1 MAAEAL
7 EAMVAR
13 ARERGGRASRREV
26 IEEAILG
33 WAERGGTVGDV
44 PRIWAEAAA
53 EAEQIRRELGLT
65 A

>member
-1 MAAEAL
+1 
-7 EAMVAR
+7 V
-13 ARERGGRASRREV
+13 V
-26 IEEAILG
+26 EEAILA
-33 WAERGGTVGDV
+33 WADRAGTVEDV